1 MDNKAVV
8 VIVSFMA
15 LVLSGCATSKMN
27 KLETDIIN
35 RTERLSYDIRT
46 LNEEVDSLKASD
58 APSEADTS
66 RLEAVEGEQAQV
78 KGDIDQ
84 LRDKLATTETEL
96 AETKIELAKIKD
108 AMEEKRA
115 VTPPPSPAPRKAVSK
130 TASPAAVQTTSR
142 TEKPVAQ
149 PVAQPQTTAS
159 SPRIKVLG
167 GDGRTASAR
176 EAAGRLEGMGYRVER
191 IDREDSRY
199 SVPVVYYAAGFE
211 GTAKDIAGRLGGGA
225 RTKPL
230 TWNSIFDI
238 IVLTEK

>member
-1 MDNKAVV
+1 MNNKAVV

-35 RTERLSYDIRT
+35 RTERLGYDIRN
-46 LNEEVDSLKASD
+46 LNEEVNTLKASE
-58 APSEADTS
+58 APSEADTA

-78 KGDIDQ
+78 KGDLDQ

-96 AETKIELAKIKD
+96 AETKIELAQIKE
-108 AMEEKRA
+108 AMEEKRS
-115 VTPPPSPAPRKAVSK
+115 VTQSPSPAPRKAISQ

-142 TEKPVAQ
+142 TEKPAAQ
-149 PVAQPQTTAS
+149 PVAQPQMTAS

-176 EAAGRLEGMGYRVER
+176 EAAGRLEGMGYKVER
-191 IDREDSRY
+191 IDRADSRY
-199 SVPVVYYAAGFE
+199 SSPIIYYAAGFE
-211 GTAKDIAGRLGGGA
+211 DSAKDIAGRLGGGA
-225 RTKPL
+225 KIKPL